1 MDLGSDIMDIK
12 GWTDRLSSDELKM
25 GPVMLEKDRWSLSLI
40 PRSSNLNAYGYGE
53 WETNNTTQR

>member
-25 GPVMLEKDRWSLSLI
+25 GSVTLEKDRWSLSLI